1 MRLCDGF
8 IGSSNSQRTV
18 KPGFRKNTR
27 RIVKMS
33 TSRVYV
39 PNTGIFGE
47 IIREPLMH
55 QVTAARESDF
65 V

>member
-1 MRLCDGF
+1 
-8 IGSSNSQRTV
+8 
-18 KPGFRKNTR
+18 
-27 RIVKMS
+27 MS